1 MVIRLDPRYPLVW
14 RSPDTIQLGIDN
26 PVVVIAGVTPALERV
41 IAALRGGVPRGGV
54 VMLGRQAG
62 ASDADI
68 SALLRLL
75 RPALLV
81 TPETARFPRPAE
93 PAPPAVCVDGQGPTA
108 DRILRLLS
116 DLGIPAQAGEDD
128 AALAVLVG
136 HFALEPARHGRW
148 LRRDLPHL
156 PVLFSDSEVRVG
168 PLVEPGTGPC
178 LHCLELAHVDED
190 PAWPAIACQLL
201 FRQARTETA
210 RASIDVAAL
219 VAGLVQDR
227 LTSGVSELTQASLAI
242 DGATGAVR
250 RRAHRPHERCGCQA
264 LPGTAT
270 APAASAAAGRWPP
283 SSARAAAAPA

>member
-1 MVIRLDPRYPLVW
+1 MVIQLDPRYPLVW

-26 PVVVIAGVTPALERV
+26 PVVVIAGVSAALERV

-68 SALLRLL
+68 SALLRELG
-75 RPALLV
+75 PALLV
-81 TPETARFPRPAE
+81 TPEPAPFPRPAE
-93 PAPPAVCVDGQGPTA
+93 PPPPTVCVDGQGPTA
-108 DRILRLLS
+108 ARILRLLS

-156 PVLFSDSEVRVG
+156 PVVFSDSEVRVG

-201 FRQARTETA
+201 FRQARTETP

-227 LTSGVSELTQASLAI
+227 LAGGVSELAAASLAI
-242 DGATGAVR
+242 DGATGEVR
-250 RRAHRPHERCGCQA
+250 RRAHRPHERCGCRS
-264 LPGTAT
+264 LPGTVT
-270 APAASAAAGRWPP
+270 APAGNAAAGRWPP
-283 SSARAAAAPA
+283 SSARAAGVPA